1 MIKSVPDE
9 NFSPS
14 GLPGDLFFGVSMS
27 GKIRILSE
35 ILANK
40 IAAGEVV
47 ERPASVVKEL
57 MENSIDA
64 GATEIVIDVK
74 AGGRTSIKVMDNGE
88 GMERDD
94 ALLALERHSTS
105 KIYREEDL
113 FEINTMGFR
122 GEALPSIASV
132 SMMRL
137 TTKTADAL
145 AGTYIYSEGGKIK
158 EVSDAGCPAGTVVEV
173 NGIFYNTPARRK
185 FLKTVTTEFGHIV
198 DVISQI
204 ALTNPGIHFRLNHND
219 REIINTPITKNL
231 LNRVVELLGRDVYE
245 NLYEILLD
253 EDSINING
261 FISQP
266 NFTRSTSKAIYTYI
280 NRRLIRDRV
289 VNHAVM
295 EAYRPFIMK
304 NRYPIVILF
313 VDMLPHFVDV
323 NVHPT
328 KREVR
333 FKEQHK
339 VYNLIIEA
347 LQTTLKKSPWV
358 KEGLARPYEIHSQD
372 TDVETHRHRVEEA
385 LTEYCPPKSDTDISI
400 HRELIEDEPFLFS
413 SLNPIGQVKET
424 YLLCSCDE
432 GLVIV
437 DQHAGHERVIF
448 EELKEG
454 YRKSRVASQGLLI
467 PQHIELS
474 YKEAR
479 SLEVHL
485 NRLSE
490 VGLEVEPFGG
500 DTFIVKS
507 VPQILVDKDY
517 RQLIL
522 DVIDEIISYGKS
534 FKFEE
539 SVEKVLILMACH
551 GAIKANQH
559 LNQEEIK
566 ALLQQL
572 DNVGSPTNCPHG
584 RPILRKITYQEIDR
598 MFKRS

>member
-1 MIKSVPDE
+1 MPC
-9 NFSPS
+9 
-14 GLPGDLFFGVSMS
+14 
-27 GKIRILSE
+27 KIRILSE

-40 IAAGEVV
+40 IAAGEVI

-57 MENSIDA
+57 IENAIDA
-64 GATEIVIDVK
+64 GSTQIIIDVK

-105 KIYREEDL
+105 KVYSEADL
-113 FEINTMGFR
+113 LEINTMGFR

-132 SMMRL
+132 SKMGL

-158 EVSDAGCPAGTVVEV
+158 EVSDAGCPPGTVVEV
-173 NGIFYNTPARRK
+173 NSIFYNTPARRK
-185 FLKTVTTEFGHIV
+185 FLKTVTTEFGHIA

-204 ALTNPGIHFRLNHND
+204 ALTNQGIHFRLNHND
-219 REIINTPITKNL
+219 REVINTPITKNL
-231 LNRVVELLGRDVYE
+231 KNRVVELLGRDVYE
-245 NLYEILLD
+245 NLYDILLR
-253 EDSINING
+253 EDSIKING

-266 NFTRSTSKAIYTYI
+266 NFTRSTSKSIYTYI

-295 EAYRPFIMK
+295 EAYRPFLMK
-304 NRYPIVILF
+304 NRYPIVFLF
-313 VDMLPHFVDV
+313 IDILPHFVDI

-333 FKEQHK
+333 FKEQKK
-339 VYNLIIEA
+339 VYTLIVEA
-347 LQTTLKKSPWV
+347 LHRTLKKSPWV
-358 KEGLARPYEIHSQD
+358 KQGLSRSYEVHSQY
-372 TDVETHRHRVEEA
+372 TKSESQSNTIEEA
-385 LTEYCPPKSDTDISI
+385 LIDYSPSRKDTDTSTQKEMIKY
-400 HRELIEDEPFLFS
+400 EPFLFS

-424 YLLCSCDE
+424 YLLCSSNE

-448 EELKEG
+448 EKLKNG
-454 YRKSRVASQGLLI
+454 YHKSRMVSQSLLI

-474 YKEAR
+474 YQEAR
-479 SLEVHL
+479 SLETHL
-485 NRLSE
+485 DRLLE

-500 DTFIVKS
+500 DTFIIKA
-507 VPQILVDKDY
+507 VPQILVNMDY
-517 RQLIL
+517 QQLIL
-522 DVIDEIISYGKS
+522 DIIDEINSYGRS
-534 FKFEE
+534 FRFEE
-539 SVEKVLILMACH
+539 SIEKILTLMACH
-551 GAIKANQH
+551 GAIKANQR
-559 LNQEEIK
+559 LNQDEINV
-566 ALLQQL
+566 LLKQL
-572 DNVGSPTNCPHG
+572 DSVGSPTNCPHG
-584 RPILRKITYQEIDR
+584 RPILRKITYQEIER